1 MCGLNGTTCKGSRT
15 QQVLNKGQFLFSD
28 PIQPCIFLHDCPV
41 QWFNILFYVSS
52 KQLHSNLTGGKEY
65 LTALHHLHVGGS
77 TASWMDNLWMKQ
89 RERQHPRVSHTWRSW
104 VAVALCSGLLTR
116 HCFTKSMKL
125 SDHSSGFRNVGGGL
139 VGIMKMAWLER
150 KKKKPIW
157 QNKSDIPIKIW
168 LDIILKFDKMMFLFS
183 SISRS

>member
-1 MCGLNGTTCKGSRT
+1 MAQHVKYPAHSRCSIKAHSCSLIPYSP
-15 QQVLNKGQFLFSD
+15 VFSCMIVLFSD
-28 PIQPCIFLHDCPV
+28 LTFFSMSLLSSYIQTS
-41 QWFNILFYVSS
+41 QEARNI
-52 KQLHSNLTGGKEY
+52 

-77 TASWMDNLWMKQ
+77 TASWMDNLWMEQ

-150 KKKKPIW
+150 KKKKTDLA
-157 QNKSDIPIKIW
+157 K
-168 LDIILKFDKMMFLFS
+168 
-183 SISRS
+183 